1 MKKFYYDIE
10 QKFKNKPLKYYL
22 IALAIIIITGVI

>member
-1 MKKFYYDIE
+1 MKKFYYDLE

-22 IALAIIIITGVI
+22 ILLLIVLAIGVL

>member
-1 MKKFYYDIE
+1 MKKFYYDLE

-22 IALAIIIITGVI
+22 ILLVITLITGVI